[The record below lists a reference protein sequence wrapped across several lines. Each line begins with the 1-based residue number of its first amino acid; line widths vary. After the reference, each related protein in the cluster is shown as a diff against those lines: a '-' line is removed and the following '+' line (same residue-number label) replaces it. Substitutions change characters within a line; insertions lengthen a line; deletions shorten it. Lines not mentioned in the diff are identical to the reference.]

1 MSSPS
6 AVYDELRLLVKSA
19 DQQASNVARAEKAAA
34 EKIEAASQRA
44 VAAEAQAKAHQSE
57 CQRLLAE
64 LSSIREQAQ
73 RERRSGA
80 ADVAAARRD
89 MEQTLK
95 HEVSR
100 EAQRSAAELTL
111 LREAA
116 RQDVREARGAGRAE
130 LEAAAAEWEA
140 QAAAMRDASRLRSAK
155 HAARLREVI
164 ASEEAC
170 DAERVR
176 LEERLRTT
184 SLATIGIG
192 VRAARAERL
201 LAARCVEVDSLLIE
215 IDSLDAALAESE
227 AERDEMAAASA
238 EATEAAEAE
247 VFELREQ
254 IRVVAGKQKQWRR
267 TLAARHDHDVQVR
280 VAEAVRREVSRVRA
294 ELGADAEA
302 REAEHAAEVAQL
314 ADALAAAGARDA
326 QHLEEVRALASL
338 AGMSLND

>member
-6 AVYDELRLLVKSA
+6 AVYDELRLLVNSA

-116 RQDVREARGAGRAE
+116 RGAR
-130 LEAAAAEWEA
+130 
-140 QAAAMRDASRLRSAK
+140 
-155 HAARLREVI
+155 
-164 ASEEAC
+164 
-170 DAERVR
+170 
-176 LEERLRTT
+176 
-184 SLATIGIG
+184 
-192 VRAARAERL
+192 
-201 LAARCVEVDSLLIE
+201 
-215 IDSLDAALAESE
+215 
-227 AERDEMAAASA
+227 
-238 EATEAAEAE
+238 
-247 VFELREQ
+247 
-254 IRVVAGKQKQWRR
+254 RR
-267 TLAARHDHDVQVR
+267 T
-280 VAEAVRREVSRVRA
+280 RRA
-294 ELGADAEA
+294 
-302 REAEHAAEVAQL
+302 
-314 ADALAAAGARDA
+314 
-326 QHLEEVRALASL
+326 
-338 AGMSLND
+338 